1 MSRIALSNTG
11 DWKLQYDEQD
21 VRGYRA
27 LDADGNEV
35 GTVDT
40 MVVNT
45 DERRVDSIILEDGS
59 EYPARTISIGDGVV
73 YLTSL
78 TSEHDDYETVT
89 VYDDYGHVVEREE
102 VGSGDV
108 DAHVDAF
115 RTHYASSYGDGAYE
129 DYDAAYRYG
138 YESAY
143 SDDYRNRPY
152 VDAETDLRTG
162 YGSRY
167 ADRDFDTDRNA
178 IRYGYTRAQHG
189 TR

>member
-27 LDADGNEV
+27 LAAEGGDV
-35 GTVDT
+35 GIVDT

-45 DERRVDSIILEDGS
+45 DQRRVDSIILRNGD
-59 EYPARTISIGDGVV
+59 EYPASEVSIGDGVV

-78 TSEHDDYETVT
+78 TSEHDDYDTVT
-89 VYDDYGHVVEREE
+89 VYNDYGQVVEREE
-102 VGSGDV
+102 VEDGDV

-115 RTHYASSYGDGAYE
+115 RQHYASSYGDGS
-129 DYDAAYRYG
+129 YDDLDPAYRYG

-143 SDDYRNRPY
+143 ADRYRNRGY
-152 VDAETDLRTG
+152 IDAEDDLRTG
-162 YGSRY
+162 YASQY
-167 ADRDFDTDRNA
+167 ADRDFDSDRSA

-189 TR
+189 S